1 MVDVSHKSETA
12 RRAVAEARVEFP
24 AGLLGPLLAD
34 GGPKGPITEVARVA
48 GIQAAKQTGQL
59 IPLCHPLGLD
69 WVDIRFEQDGD
80 DVLRVECEAVCQ
92 GRTGVEMEAMTGA
105 ALAALT
111 IYDMTKALNKGIRLT
126 GVQLLEKSGGK
137 SGLWTRQGR

>member
-1 MVDVSHKSETA
+1 MVDVSHKPEST

-24 AGLLGPLLAD
+24 PGLLGPILAD
-34 GGPKGPITEVARVA
+34 GGPKGAITEVARIA
-48 GIQAAKQTGQL
+48 GIQAAKQTGHL

-69 WVDIRFEQDGD
+69 WVEIRFEKEGD
-80 DVLRVECEAVCQ
+80 DVLRVECEAACQ

-111 IYDMTKALNKGIRLT
+111 IYDMTKALNKGIRLS

-137 SGLWTRQGR
+137 SGHWTR